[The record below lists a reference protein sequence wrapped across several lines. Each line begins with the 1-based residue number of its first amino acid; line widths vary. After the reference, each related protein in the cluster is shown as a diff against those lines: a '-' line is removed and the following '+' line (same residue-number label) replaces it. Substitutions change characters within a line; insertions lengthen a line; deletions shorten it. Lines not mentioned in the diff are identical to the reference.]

1 MEVVGVFTVHLH
13 AQFHMPCSIVS
24 LATAIKLKA
33 KY

>member
-1 MEVVGVFTVHLH
+1 MQLVGVFTVRLH
-13 AQFHMPCSIVS
+13 AQFHMPCSTVS